1 MRLIRR
7 FVFWFA
13 EYFPFLFPLLL
24 AAFFLVHINSALA
37 ADEVPADS
45 VPAQQ
50 CTVKTATYGDKSS
63 RGCDWESVA
72 SAVRGGKP
80 EPSPPNFINV
90 SWSFSASGPTS
101 TGSTSR
107 SWGYGFTYQQCSA
120 WNYDV
125 YPYTCASYN
134 GLPWGKKFTVIE
146 TTEVEFTCPPDANP
160 GYTVGPLT
168 KDDGSKWC
176 AKEPVVNTCG
186 DKADTRYDSG
196 VNFYALNL
204 SDGLLPT
211 CKEGCEVVSNG
222 TGVCL
227 SITLPSGT
235 KANKCTYSSAMFTG
249 NQCPFEVGEEPAT
262 GTGDDVGTPEQPSNT
277 EQDCVPS
284 YDAATGI
291 TSCTGVKK
299 TENPGT
305 SSCGSINGT
314 WTCVPNNDGGS
325 STTTDHREITNSTDP
340 VTGNTTTTDRTTSST
355 VTCKGDDCTTSAKT
369 TTTTT
374 VKGPDGSVI
383 SSSTDCVGA
392 GCGSGAPGDPDAP
405 EDELTPPEYPD
416 MPNPQDF
423 TDDVNEGVDGYE
435 DEVMKQF
442 EMDDYDY
449 VATIDKPTSDKVAAA
464 ITSNAV
470 NHCSNPTIPVGP
482 WTFTMDMCY
491 YSSKIMP
498 YLDFMCVMFTLIYC
512 WHLLR
517 EAIYAT
523 GA

>member
-7 FVFWFA
+7 FVFWLA

-24 AAFFLVHINSALA
+24 AAFFLVQINTAFA

-45 VPAQQ
+45 KAAKLCNTYLAGWSGLPAGTEIYGCSRQEAGQ
-50 CTVKTATYGDKSS
+50 SAFAAMTAANQTKCTTQPEKFKECAHFDYGETYWTIVGKECTSYYSS
-63 RGCDWESVA
+63 GGCA
-72 SAVRGGKP
+72 
-80 EPSPPNFINV
+80 
-90 SWSFSASGPTS
+90 SWSASKTLHTNSLTKKPG
-101 TGSTSR
+101 
-107 SWGYGFTYQQCSA
+107 TYQ
-120 WNYDV
+120 
-125 YPYTCASYN
+125 
-134 GLPWGKKFTVIE
+134 
-146 TTEVEFTCPPDANP
+146 CPPGAYPD
-160 GYTVGPLT
+160 YTIGPLT
-168 KDDGSKWC
+168 KSDNSKWC
-176 AKEPVVNTCG
+176 AKAPTVNPCE
-186 DKADTRYDSG
+186 DKANTPYSTP
-196 VNFYALNL
+196 VHFYALNL
-204 SDGLLPT
+204 SDGLMPT
-211 CKEGCEVVSNG
+211 CKDGCEVQSSG
-222 TGVCL
+222 TGTCQ

-235 KANKCTYSSAMFTG
+235 KASKCLFSSAVFSG
-249 NQCPFEVGEEPAT
+249 NQCPFESGEEPAT
-262 GTGDDVGTPEQPSNT
+262 GTGEDVGTPEQPSNT
-277 EQDCVPS
+277 EQECVPS
-284 YDAATGI
+284 YNAATGV

-314 WTCVPNNDGGS
+314 WTCVPNDDGGS

-340 VTGNTTTTDRTTSST
+340 ATGNTTTTDRTTSST

-435 DEVMKQF
+435 DSVMGQF
-442 EMDDYDY
+442 ERDDYEY
-449 VATIDKPTSDKVAAA
+449 VATIDPSTSDKVSGA
-464 ITSNAV
+464 ITANISPACV
-470 NHCSNPTIPVGP
+470 NPTIPVGL
-482 WTFTMDMCY
+482 WTFTVDMCY
-491 YSSKIMP
+491 YSSKIRP
-498 YLDFMCVMFTLIYC
+498 YLDFMCVMLTLIYC

-517 EAIYAT
+517 ESIYTT